1 MALIARKGPQ
11 ILFFFNRRVYSGDD
25 STADVVPHAE
35 DGTRDG
41 GHGIGGEVER
51 GQRRG
56 EAGVLHAHLDGDGS
70 LLRLSKP

>member
-1 MALIARKGPQ
+1 MTFTITCWPLLREKDHQ

-35 DGTRDG
+35 DGAGDG
-41 GHGIGGEVER
+41 GHGIGSEMEC

-56 EAGVLHAHLDGDGS
+56 EARVLHAYLDGYC
-70 LLRLSKP
+70 